1 MPPFFYAILFT
12 KKISFSTFPTLLGAI
27 MAGGRKSKLT
37 EGVIEQICQY
47 VKLRMK
53 VKEIAEILGIYPGTL
68 RDWIREGEKAKSGIK
83 RQLVDA
89 IEKAKSELTAD
100 LTQIVVNAAFL
111 GSETVTEK
119 AVILPDG
126 TTRRE
131 ITTKRAPPNAA
142 EARRILALMHPDRWA
157 ETKHIKY
164 EWKESLENIGL
175 DPQRIEEGFF
185 RDLENREDT
194 NGNPVVVP
202 LIKKKTV

>member
-1 MPPFFYAILFT
+1 
-12 KKISFSTFPTLLGAI
+12 
-27 MAGGRKSKLT
+27 MAAGRKSTLN
-37 EGVIEQICQY
+37 ENIIEQICKY
-47 VKLRMK
+47 IKLRMK
-53 VKEIAEILGIYPGTL
+53 VIEIAKILGIHRTTL
-68 RDWIREGEKAKSGIK
+68 LKWIADGEKAKSGIK

-131 ITTKRAPPNAA
+131 ITTKHSPPNAA

-164 EWKESLENIGL
+164 EWKESLESIGL
-175 DPQRIEEGFF
+175 DPKRIEEGFF

>member
-1 MPPFFYAILFT
+1 
-12 KKISFSTFPTLLGAI
+12 
-27 MAGGRKSKLT
+27 MAGGRKSKLD
-37 EGVIEQICQY
+37 EDIIKVICQY
-47 VKLRMK
+47 VKRRMK
-53 VKEIAEILGIYPGTL
+53 PKEIADKLGINPETIRL
-68 RDWIREGEKAKSGIK
+68 WTRDGEKAKSGLK

-89 IEKAKSELTAD
+89 INQAKAELTAD
-100 LTQIVVNAAFL
+100 LSRLVFDAVFH
-111 GSETVTEK
+111 GSQTVTEREVL
-119 AVILPDG
+119 APDG
-126 TTRRE
+126 SVVTLR
-131 ITTKRAPPNAA
+131 TTKKDPPNAT

-164 EWKESLENIGL
+164 EWKESLESIGL